1 MQPSESKSI
10 IPDNGDTTKVE
21 NKLIKVAESS
31 KLWTGVAVSDQNR
44 IFVNYPRWTRGHS
57 VSVIEITES
66 GEKIPYPNDDW
77 NTWNGSISPI
87 ERFVCVQSV
96 YIEENNYLWILD
108 TGNPQFSGVIDSSAK
123 IIKINLDTDNIEDII
138 YVDNNILEEF
148 SYMNDIRIYN
158 KYAYITDSSV
168 GAIIII
174 NLETN
179 QIIKRLE
186 NHQST
191 IAEDGFELYVE
202 GYRVNMIV
210 HSDGLAIDKNDGY
223 LYYQALSSPY
233 LYRIKTE
240 YLNDF
245 ALSNTDISSKV
256 EFVGEFGA
264 ADGMAFGHD
273 GILYITSLENN
284 SIRQYDPMTRDS
296 SFLITN
302 NKLKWPDSISITD
315 DNYLYVTTSQLH
327 LNRSERGLYKLFK
340 LNLSDN

>member
-1 MQPSESKSI
+1 MTSLLIFSLLALSCMQPSESESI

-96 YIEENNYLWILD
+96 YIDENNYLWILD
-108 TGNPQFSGVIDSSAK
+108 SGNPRFSGVLDSAAK

-138 YVDNNILEEF
+138 YVDNNILEDF

-179 QIIKRLE
+179 QMIKRL
-186 NHQST
+186 T
-191 IAEDGFELYVE
+191 
-202 GYRVNMIV
+202 VN
-210 HSDGLAIDKNDGY
+210 
-223 LYYQALSSPY
+223 
-233 LYRIKTE
+233 
-240 YLNDF
+240 
-245 ALSNTDISSKV
+245 
-256 EFVGEFGA
+256 
-264 ADGMAFGHD
+264 
-273 GILYITSLENN
+273 
-284 SIRQYDPMTRDS
+284 
-296 SFLITN
+296 
-302 NKLKWPDSISITD
+302 
-315 DNYLYVTTSQLH
+315 
-327 LNRSERGLYKLFK
+327 
-340 LNLSDN
+340 